1 MVKRKQY
8 IKPSKLTQAQMMQ
21 RMREA
26 RREEGL
32 VEFRVWATPEN
43 KIKLKALLAE
53 LEKDD

>member
-8 IKPSKLTQAQMMQ
+8 IKPSKLTQAEMMQ

-32 VEFRVWATPEN
+32 VEFRVWATQEN